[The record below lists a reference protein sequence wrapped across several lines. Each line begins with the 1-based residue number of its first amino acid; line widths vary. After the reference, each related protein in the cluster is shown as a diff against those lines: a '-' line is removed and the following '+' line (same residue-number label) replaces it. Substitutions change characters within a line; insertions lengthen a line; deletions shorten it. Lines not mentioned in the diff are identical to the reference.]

1 MDMEKI
7 SILDCTL
14 RDGGYYTNW
23 SFDQVMVEKYLAAVA
38 HAHIDVVEIGF
49 RFPVQEHFVGGFGYS
64 TDEFLETL
72 PVPNG
77 LKLGVMVNAKDVLAH
92 TDGAGQAISEMFRDS
107 CRSPVDLVRV
117 ALHFSEL
124 PKCKDIVL
132 ALKDLGYTVGVN
144 VMQVGN
150 RCPDEISAAARDIR
164 SWGGCDVLYFADSF
178 GNMTAGQVREAVEAI
193 SQEWNGPIG
202 FHSHDNMARALENSL
217 AALDA
222 GATWLDGTILGM
234 GRGAGNVRTEYL
246 LLDLVQRGT
255 SAYYPEALFPMVM
268 EDFER
273 LRQLY
278 GWGPNL
284 LYHLSATYGVHPT
297 YVQQML
303 GDQRYGSEQVIS
315 ALAFLR
321 DAGATSFSPQSLRRA
336 VAGREGGENGSW
348 DARDWVK
355 GREVLIVGP
364 GPGAREHM
372 PAICRFVEK
381 HHPVVLC
388 LNVNR
393 LVPKEIVDAYV
404 ACHESRVLMEAGQYC
419 NLEKPLI
426 LPFSTFS
433 DVIQAKIQNIEV
445 WDYGMNVA
453 IDTFSAGPTGCVLP
467 RSLAVGYAMAA
478 VTIGGAERILLAGF
492 DGYPAGDV
500 RQEEMLHL
508 LEQYGR
514 VDGALPL
521 LAVTPTTYS
530 VKQGSIYAPKL

>member
-1 MDMEKI
+1 MQNI

-23 SFDQVMVEKYLAAVA
+23 SFDPVMVEKYLAAVA

-49 RFPVQEHFVGGFGYS
+49 RFPVHEHFVGGFGYS

-72 PVPNG
+72 SVPKG

-92 TDGAGQAISEMFRDS
+92 LDGAAQAILEMFRES

-117 ALHFSEL
+117 ALHFSEF

-150 RCPDEISAAARDIR
+150 RCAEEISAAAHDIS

-193 SQEWNGPIG
+193 LQEWNGPIG
-202 FHSHDNMARALENSL
+202 FHSHDNMGRALENCL

-234 GRGAGNVRTEYL
+234 GRGAGNVRTENL
-246 LLDLVQRGT
+246 LLDLVQRGIG
-255 SAYYPEALFPMVM
+255 AYYPEALFPVVM

-273 LRQLY
+273 LHQRY

-321 DAGATSFSPQSLRRA
+321 DVGATSFSPQSLRRA
-336 VAGREGGENGSW
+336 MAGREGGETGSW

-355 GREVLIVGP
+355 GRDVLIIGP
-364 GPGAREHM
+364 GPGAQEHM

-381 HHPVVLC
+381 RHPVVLC

-393 LVPKEIVDAYV
+393 LVPKEIVDAYI
-404 ACHESRVLMEAGQYC
+404 ACHESRILMEAGQYN

-426 LPFSTFS
+426 LPFGNFS
-433 DVIQAKIQNIEV
+433 DVIQRKLQDIEV
-445 WDYGMNVA
+445 WNYGMQ
-453 IDTFSAGPTGCVLP
+453 IDIDAFSTGSTGCVLP
-467 RSLAVGYAMAA
+467 RSLAVGYAMAV
-478 VTIGGAERILLAGF
+478 VTAGGAERILLAGF

-514 VDGALPL
+514 VEGTPPL
-521 LAVTPTTYS
+521 LAVTPTTYP
-530 VKQGSIYAPKL
+530 VKQGSIYSPKL